1 MRNLWFAVAA
11 LGLLWTPTVWAGDG
25 DKKDDAEVET
35 ALSKIAEAGPGVY
48 AIQKDAQGRITS
60 CIVVGQSR
68 ISTVLG
74 AAKGKEIARER
85 ARLDASGQFVTWLK
99 EKVSVHVKSDDQTT
113 LFLEGAEGNDKDA
126 LKESGKA
133 VESTSKTMDSVANG
147 LIRGLQVLQVA
158 VSARTG
164 PAPFS
169 WAGTPRTLR
178 RPALSKRRTNR
189 ESRTS
194 TPRSRTKPSRTR
206 KSRTRSSPPTTLR
219 SFCRTDG
226 VLAAGGRPAAPWI
239 FW

>member
-1 MRNLWFAVAA
+1 MRKLWFTVAA
-11 LGLLWTPTVWAGDG
+11 MGLVWTPTVWAGDR

-74 AAKGKEIARER
+74 AAKGKEIARDR
-85 ARLDASGQFVTWLK
+85 ARLDASAQFVTWLK
-99 EKVSVHVKSDDQTT
+99 EKVSVHVKSDDQAT

-133 VESTSKTMDSVANG
+133 VESTSKTMDSVAEG

-158 VSARTG
+158 VSGKDKTYTILMGWEAKTAAATNAVEKTNESG
-164 PAPFS
+164 KPD
-169 WAGTPRTLR
+169 LD
-178 RPALSKRRTNR
+178 SKKPD
-189 ESRTS
+189 E
-194 TPRSRTKPSRTR
+194 TKPD
-206 KSRTRSSPPTTLR
+206 KKIEGKIITTDDAKKFL
-219 SFCRTDG
+219 
-226 VLAAGGRPAAPWI
+226 PH
-239 FW
+239 

>member
-1 MRNLWFAVAA
+1 M
-11 LGLLWTPTVWAGDG
+11 GLLWTPTVWAGDG

-158 VSARTG
+158 VSAKDRTCTVLMG
-164 PAPFS
+164 WDAKNAAATGAVEKTNESGKPDID
-169 WAGTPRTLR
+169 
-178 RPALSKRRTNR
+178 SKKPD
-189 ESRTS
+189 E
-194 TPRSRTKPSRTR
+194 TKPD
-206 KSRTRSSPPTTLR
+206 KKIEDKVITTDDAKKFL
-219 SFCRTDG
+219 
-226 VLAAGGRPAAPWI
+226 PH
-239 FW
+239 